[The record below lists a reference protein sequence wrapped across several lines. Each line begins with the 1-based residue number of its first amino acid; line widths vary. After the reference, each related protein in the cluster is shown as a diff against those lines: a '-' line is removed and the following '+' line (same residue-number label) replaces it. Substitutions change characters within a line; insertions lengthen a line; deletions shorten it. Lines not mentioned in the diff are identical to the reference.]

1 MDKLYKK
8 KLEKIFN
15 KIDTIASKG
24 RDYFMEY
31 NNYIDEIIE
40 KGDYSAFQDVLY
52 FFYQIDISNAQT
64 VFEIRRFT
72 WKEILFQ
79 TKSTF
84 LKKLKLFYDSA
95 QVYQISYDIFTT
107 NPSYVQVTLGQPLSP
122 TYSATAFTQ
131 SVAFGRIEDIVNLYI
146 LNNDVYRVNIYST
159 TWATQSGIYQ
169 PDDLQI
175 VQRISMT
182 GSLTIKTD
190 IPTTTASEYLITTE
204 QRNAGV
210 TGSYRFSNY
219 RLNVVKESKLG
230 TIKEIEVL
238 TPDYKYLQQNKQYSS
253 ILGARTT
260 YLEVQRV
267 VDATASNI
275 YFDNPTLSEEQN
287 LLNRYKIAI
296 AYLNS

>member
-15 KIDTIASKG
+15 KIDLIASKG

-31 NNYIDEIIE
+31 NNYIDELVE
-40 KGDYSAFQDVLY
+40 KGDYGAFQDTLY
-52 FFYQIDISNAQT
+52 FFYQIDISKAQT
-64 VFEIRRFT
+64 IFEIRRFT
-72 WKEILFQ
+72 WKEVLFQ
-79 TKSTF
+79 TKASF
-84 LKKLKLFYDSA
+84 LKKLKIFYDSA
-95 QVYQISYDIFTT
+95 QVYQISYDIFTI
-107 NPSYVQVTLGQPLSP
+107 NPSYVQVSFGQPLTA
-122 TYSATAFTQ
+122 TYSSTGYTQ
-131 SVAFGRIEDIVNLYI
+131 SVTFGRVGDVINLYI
-146 LNNDVYRVNIYST
+146 LNNDVYKVNIYSAV
-159 TWATQSGIYQ
+159 WSTQSGIYQ
-169 PDDLQI
+169 PDDLQV

-190 IPTTTASEYLITTE
+190 IPTSTGYEYLVTTE

-210 TGSYRFSNY
+210 TNSYRFLNH
-219 RLNVVKESKLG
+219 RLNVTKESKLG
-230 TIKEIEVL
+230 TIKEIEFL

-253 ILGARTT
+253 ILGARKT

>member
-1 MDKLYKK
+1 MDKLYRK

-15 KIDTIASKG
+15 KIDSIASKG
-24 RDYFMEY
+24 RDYFMDY
-31 NNYIDEIIE
+31 NNYINELID
-40 KGDYSAFQDVLY
+40 KGDYGAFVECLH
-52 FFYQIDISNAQT
+52 FFYQIDISTAQN
-64 VFEIRRFT
+64 VFEIRRYT

-79 TKSTF
+79 TKSSF

-107 NPSYVQVTLGQPLSP
+107 NPSYVQVTLGQPL
-122 TYSATAFTQ
+122 TASFSSTAYTQ
-131 SVAFGRIEDIVNLYI
+131 SVAFGRIEDKINLYI
-146 LNNDVYRVNIYST
+146 LNNDVNQVNIYSAV
-159 TWATQSGIYQ
+159 WVTQSGVYL

-175 VQRISMT
+175 VQRITTT
-182 GSLTIKTD
+182 GSNTIKTD
-190 IPTTTASEYLITTE
+190 IPTSTGYEYLVTTE
-204 QRNAGV
+204 QRNASV
-210 TGSYRFSNY
+210 TASYRFSNY

-260 YLEVQRV
+260 YLEVQRT

-275 YFDNPTLSEEQN
+275 YFDNPSLSEEQN